1 MLRGSPDSFGGIA
14 LVPNP
19 CNRLGR
25 QPLFLRRS
33 LYRHCS
39 LFRVSLLLGLL
50 YVLGTL
56 FAHSS
61 DLLFDEWLD
70 VTRIGSRGPSTPS
83 ATRGKRSRR
92 CRGSWTTVASRR
104 TTTYLRRRSEWRRR
118 ERTLG
123 VEEDR

>member
-1 MLRGSPDSFGGIA
+1 MMLRGCADTFGGIA
-14 LVPNP
+14 LETNP

-70 VTRIGSRGPSTPS
+70 VTRTGSRQKRVAALTHKLKAMQS
-83 ATRGKRSRR
+83 AQA
-92 CRGSWTTVASRR
+92 WYTVASRR
-104 TTTYLRRRSEWRRR
+104 TT
-118 ERTLG
+118 
-123 VEEDR
+123 